1 MSPVGGDHQDMKK
14 WQKRYPSY
22 EGNEPYLYFAFA
34 EADSAK
40 VWRIMRILLE
50 RGCRVWYGSGPSGSA
65 EELLRRQTRAKDASL
80 TLLYLTDAACA
91 DKDTKSNILVNQ
103 KNGEPILCLDPDG
116 TDRRLSMG
124 LYETAPHIPLFRLK
138 SSEEIENALIRSEGF
153 SQEILGEPVKIG
165 SGGILGK
172 LTALFCVLAVLLAA
186 VSFAGF
192 RYLHWFRPEIQDEV
206 QFSDPVLLAAV
217 RDAAQG
223 GSITEE
229 LTSELS
235 ILRLPDMP
243 DSWDELEKLPA
254 LETIV
259 LPQQALLNDGAL
271 PDGDYTVVL
280 TGGGA

>member
-1 MSPVGGDHQDMKK
+1 MKN
-14 WQKRYPSY
+14 WQKRYPPY
-22 EGNEPYLYFAFA
+22 EGDEPYLYFAFA

-40 VWRIMRILLE
+40 AWRIMRILLE

-103 KNGEPILCLDPDG
+103 KNGKPILCLDPDG

-124 LYETAPHIPLFRLK
+124 LYETAPHIPLYKL
-138 SSEEIENALIRSEGF
+138 SGTEEIEDALIRSEGF
-153 SQEILGEPVKIG
+153 SQEILGEPVKTD
-165 SGGILGK
+165 GGGALGK
-172 LTALFCVLAVLLAA
+172 LTALFCVLAALLA
-186 VSFAGF
+186 VISFIGF
-192 RYLHWFRPEIQDEV
+192 RYLHWFQPAVQDKV
-206 QFSDPVLLAAV
+206 HFSDPVLLAAV

-235 ILRLPDMP
+235 VLRLTGMP

-254 LETIV
+254 LVTIV
-259 LPQQALLNDGAL
+259 LPQQALLDAGAL
-271 PDGDYTVVL
+271 PDGDYTVEL

>member
-1 MSPVGGDHQDMKK
+1 MKN
-14 WQKRYPSY
+14 WQKRYLPY
-22 EGNEPYLYFAFA
+22 EGGEPYLYFAFA

-40 VWRIMRILLE
+40 AWRIMRILLE
-50 RGCRVWYGSGPSGSA
+50 RGCRVWYGCGPSGSA
-65 EELLRRQTRAKDASL
+65 EELLRRQTRARDAAL

-103 KNGEPILCLDPDG
+103 KNGKPILCLDPDG

-124 LYETAPHIPLFRLK
+124 LYETAPHIPLYKL
-138 SSEEIENALIRSEGF
+138 SGTEEIEDALIRSEGF
-153 SQEILGEPVKIG
+153 SQEILGEPVKTD
-165 SGGILGK
+165 GGGALGK
-172 LTALFCVLAVLLAA
+172 LTALFCVLAALLA
-186 VSFAGF
+186 VISFIGF
-192 RYLHWFRPEIQDEV
+192 RYLHWFQPAVQDKV
-206 QFSDPVLLAAV
+206 HFSDPVLLAAV

-235 ILRLPDMP
+235 VLSLSGMP

-259 LPQQALLNDGAL
+259 LPQQALLDAGAL
-271 PDGDYTVVL
+271 PDGAYTVVL